1 MKAVSAVYHLA
12 ARGIQAP
19 ALIDHAVHRHH
30 KPRAIGSVI
39 AVHEHGALFLA
50 LANGAQDVR
59 DLRGF
64 YLPALKRLVREPK
77 LIPER
82 PFVAASAKMAQIYDA
97 FDAQARAASLRRFRQ
112 AERCE
117 TAARPRGRNFLLRR

>member
-1 MKAVSAVYHLA
+1 MKAVSALYHLA

-39 AVHEHGALFLA
+39 AVHEHGALLLA
-50 LANGAQDVR
+50 LANSAQDVR
-59 DLRGF
+59 YLRGL

-77 LIPER
+77 LIPKC
-82 PFVAASAKMAQIYDA
+82 PSIAVSAKMTQIYDA
-97 FDAQARAASLRRFRQ
+97 FDSKLVQLCGVASIKLSAAK
-112 AERCE
+112 
-117 TAARPRGRNFLLRR
+117 